1 MFSSNLIAENTT
13 FADNVF
19 SSAWRPGDWMGG
31 GAILFM
37 QDNSHTFTMNIT
49 NCTFSNN
56 SSTVYGGA
64 IFARPSNIASSVIT
78 NCTFADNAGGNG
90 GAFSSDN
97 SSGNPQPLTF
107 RNTIFHGNTAT
118 NQGNQAWAGN
128 STAFIFENCMNQ
140 SSGFHNIT
148 GNFTSCLTGQNPLLS
163 SLANNGGATRT
174 RALQTGSPAINAG
187 TSAGAPETDQRGYYR
202 NGATDIGSFEFDG
215 LTSLLPD
222 VSVYL
227 TSDNTDVEENVLYP
241 SVGFGSPIT
250 SPFSWT
256 PTSPDWTY
264 NAPKCTVY
272 VVPSGS
278 EGIVASGFVV
288 DFDPTLASISA
299 SAGSNN
305 LFTGGIF
312 YTQASSSG
320 RLKVNA
326 ANISSAINVTPGSDK
341 YLAMLVFTMLK
352 PGNFVITIDS
362 LDFRQYDTQNNE
374 QVALSTGAYEATVK
388 FYLGDFAS
396 SSVQTTGDGL
406 ININDLSIFS
416 TAYWSNY
423 AQPSTLYK
431 SKFDIGPTSASGN
444 YFALPTP
451 DGNINFEDLII
462 FAIGYGKSA
471 GSQLPKLN
479 PAPLNIALGE
489 QTAGDLVRVPVLLSG
504 NVEDVR
510 GLSFSL
516 STSMKLLAVE
526 KAGALGTENGFVIF
540 RQDGNSVMIDAAVI
554 GGESISNEGVI
565 AYLVF
570 ENKADLAVDNI
581 IARNSWNQNLN
592 TALVSNSLGSA
603 VPVSF
608 SLSQNYPN
616 PFNPSTVISFGLPV
630 ASKVTLKV
638 YNSLGQEVAT
648 LVNGEMLEAGAYS
661 KSFDASKLTSGV
673 YMYKI
678 TTDNFSAVKKMLLTK

>member
-1 MFSSNLIAENTT
+1 MFRAFSFLLLTFFFGTLFAQTPETEPNSTCGDPGIITISSNTSFSGSVSGDFGSDRYDYYYIALGTTGTITVSISNLFFEVFAYDDAYCGSAGYLREGDGSPSTPFVKTLNGSRYYQLIVSNFGPVTASYTITVSGAT
-13 FADNVF
+13 F
-19 SSAWRPGDWMGG
+19 
-31 GAILFM
+31 
-37 QDNSHTFTMNIT
+37 
-49 NCTFSNN
+49 
-56 SSTVYGGA
+56 
-64 IFARPSNIASSVIT
+64 PS
-78 NCTFADNAGGNG
+78 
-90 GAFSSDN
+90 
-97 SSGNPQPLTF
+97 
-107 RNTIFHGNTAT
+107 TAT
-118 NQGNQAWAGN
+118 
-128 STAFIFENCMNQ
+128 
-140 SSGFHNIT
+140 
-148 GNFTSCLTGQNPLLS
+148 
-163 SLANNGGATRT
+163 
-174 RALQTGSPAINAG
+174 
-187 TSAGAPETDQRGYYR
+187 D
-202 NGATDIGSFEFDG
+202 
-215 LTSLLPD
+215 
-222 VSVYL
+222 VYL
-227 TSDNTDVEENVLYP
+227 TENSADFNANIAYP
-241 SVGFGSPIT
+241 KVGFGSPIT
-250 SPFSWT
+250 TPFSWT

-264 NAPKCTVY
+264 NAPKCTLY
-272 VVPSGS
+272 VVPSGD
-278 EGIVASGFVV
+278 EGLVATSFVV
-288 DFDPTLASISA
+288 NFDATKASLSA

-305 LFTGGIF
+305 IFSSGIF
-312 YTQASSSG
+312 QTQATAAG
-320 RLKVNA
+320 RLKINA
-326 ANISSAINVTPGSDK
+326 ANISSSINVTPGSDK

-352 PGNFVITIDS
+352 PGHMEVTIDS
-362 LDFRQYDTQNNE
+362 LDFRQYDTENNE
-374 QVALSTGAYEATVK
+374 QVDIATEAHEADVK
-388 FYLGDFAS
+388 FYLGDFAN

-406 ININDLSIFS
+406 ININDLSPFA

-423 AQPSTLYK
+423 AQSSTLYK

-479 PAPLNIALGE
+479 PAPLNIAFGE
-489 QTAGDLVRVPVLLSG
+489 QIAGDLVRVPVLLSG
-504 NVEDVR
+504 NVADVR

-516 STSMKLLAVE
+516 NTSMKLVAVE

-630 ASKVTLKV
+630 ASKVTLKI